1 MLNVSHPAL
10 NVHRLH
16 RHQHRESRMH
26 RSNPMQELVEL
37 TSIQIQA
44 SAATTDTA
52 QLRTTST
59 AITSASLETPNS
71 TRRLNGKNTQST
83 SRINRTFC
91 LLISR
96 SRNII
101 ANPLPFCSTLDP
113 HGRPKSCLLKATD
126 CISARWL
133 FTQTCQAGRL
143 TCNHCLK
150 IDRQQGRHPNQWR
163 GHVLG
168 RAQTSG
174 LRQDKQDAEIGQ
186 NATLG
191 QLPKIAV

>member
-26 RSNPMQELVEL
+26 RSNPMQKLVEL

-44 SAATTDTA
+44 FAATTDTA

-91 LLISR
+91 FLVSR
-96 SRNII
+96 SRTSS
-101 ANPLPFCSTLDP
+101 PTLYRFVQHSISMVDRS
-113 HGRPKSCLLKATD
+113 HAYEGDGLHLGEVVIHTNMSSRPSHM
-126 CISARWL
+126 
-133 FTQTCQAGRL
+133 QPVPE
-143 TCNHCLK
+143 N
-150 IDRQQGRHPNQWR
+150 
-163 GHVLG
+163 
-168 RAQTSG
+168 
-174 LRQDKQDAEIGQ
+174 
-186 NATLG
+186 
-191 QLPKIAV
+191 

>member
-1 MLNVSHPAL
+1 MLNVSRPAL
-10 NVHRLH
+10 NVHQP
-16 RHQHRESRMH
+16 HQHQDRESRMR
-26 RSNPMQELVEL
+26 RSFRMQEPVEL

-52 QLRTTST
+52 QLRTKST

-83 SRINRTFC
+83 SGINRTFC
-91 LLISR
+91 LPVSR
-96 SRNII
+96 STHHRQ
-101 ANPLPFCSTLDP
+101 PFTVLFNTRSLWSTEVMP
-113 HGRPKSCLLKATD
+113 MLKATE